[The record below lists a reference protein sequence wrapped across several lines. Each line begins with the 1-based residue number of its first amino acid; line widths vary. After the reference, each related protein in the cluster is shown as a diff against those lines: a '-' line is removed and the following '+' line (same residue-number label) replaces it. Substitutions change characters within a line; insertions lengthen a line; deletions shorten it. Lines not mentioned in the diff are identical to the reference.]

1 MLNTTSRVDIV
12 WDVRWDDS
20 VKLARAE
27 RGSGIRT
34 KVRPFTKIP
43 TNWQGFLRVTEN
55 LKEIINLLAIQIQQY
70 RRENKTT
77 ISTNGE
83 SVVSNDNAVTE
94 HLSPCN
100 HEEAD
105 TRMML
110 HVRDMAMN
118 GMKKVR
124 IRSIDTDVVVIAT
137 AHFNSIPGLE
147 ELWITF
153 GRGNSIQ
160 YIPVHRIANHLGPD
174 RCRGLLGFHSL
185 TGCDSNSAFYG
196 VGKKRAW
203 SAWKDFPELTAA
215 LVHISSTSADVPANI
230 MCLLEEFVV
239 RMYSSS
245 LTGVSSVNQARYEL
259 FHYGGKDFDHL
270 PPTLDSLNLHVLR
283 GAYTAGHIWGQA
295 LIKSPMLPSPSL
307 WGYKMENTSWQPEWS
322 TLPTITKKHL
332 HICHCKKACKPPC
345 VCAVNKVCCTSL
357 CTCRG
362 NCYGH
367 NQS

>member
-1 MLNTTSRVDIV
+1 
-12 WDVRWDDS
+12 
-20 VKLARAE
+20 
-27 RGSGIRT
+27 
-34 KVRPFTKIP
+34 
-43 TNWQGFLRVTEN
+43 
-55 LKEIINLLAIQIQQY
+55 
-70 RRENKTT
+70 
-77 ISTNGE
+77 
-83 SVVSNDNAVTE
+83 
-94 HLSPCN
+94 
-100 HEEAD
+100 
-105 TRMML
+105 
-110 HVRDMAMN
+110 
-118 GMKKVR
+118 
-124 IRSIDTDVVVIAT
+124 
-137 AHFNSIPGLE
+137 
-147 ELWITF
+147 
-153 GRGNSIQ
+153 
-160 YIPVHRIANHLGPD
+160 
-174 RCRGLLGFHSL
+174 
-185 TGCDSNSAFYG
+185 
-196 VGKKRAW
+196 
-203 SAWKDFPELTAA
+203 
-215 LVHISSTSADVPANI
+215 